1 MLKSLAVGILVLL
14 FCIFT
19 FATPQGHKKSRTGKS
34 TAANQAPDNCA
45 VPFNG
50 SARKAVKLRTVSAGS
65 SYTQV
70 SNGSPIKVADWFT
83 MTCSMDKNVPA
94 QVSATK
100 PIPKLETQTVTLQG
114 FLMAAKLDADNDIH
128 AEIAGSKNWNDP
140 HLIVEVPPG
149 QEYCSAR
156 KALWALV
163 AKELPAN
170 STSVIHVMQS
180 PPRVTVTGY
189 VFLDTAHGKTNFCH
203 TSGGRGVKK
212 QGVQKVQG
220 LWEIHPVFS
229 ISGQ

>member
-1 MLKSLAVGILVLL
+1 MLKSLAVGVLVSL
-14 FCIFT
+14 FCTFT
-19 FATPQGHKKSRTGKS
+19 FATPQSHKRS
-34 TAANQAPDNCA
+34 TKRKTTASNQAADNCS

-50 SARKAVKLRTVSAGS
+50 SARKAVKLRKASDGS
-65 SYTQV
+65 SYTKV
-70 SNGSPIKVADWFT
+70 NSGNPIKVADWFT

-94 QVSATK
+94 QVPATK
-100 PIPKLETQTVTLQG
+100 PMPKLETQTVTLQG

-180 PPRVTVTGY
+180 PPPVTVTGY
-189 VFLDTAHGKTNFCH
+189 VFLDTAHGSTNFCH

-220 LWEIHPVFS
+220 LWEVHPVLQ